1 MDLEAPS
8 SMNPPPIVSEE
19 PVPTATAIV
28 HLLQCVELFEMLS
41 DADLERVI
49 AVGQVRRLNQ
59 GDYLFKGG
67 EPPDSIHVILA
78 GAIEVVRSTPD
89 NPEPTP
95 VAYISPGEAIGDMAL
110 FTGAKRRSAGRV
122 PEFVDVHTMPKPAF
136 KELARS
142 IPGYGLD
149 VAGVF
154 AKRLEGFINQMRG
167 QKRQKELSGKLKFF
181 DLPTV
186 VQTLVS
192 ANQTGVLAIVDDKGK
207 TVAEV
212 LLRDGAVERARFGL
226 LEGEEAFYQLFYADD
241 RGEFFFRTVREPNP
255 DSISEI
261 EISLSAMNLL
271 MEAAR
276 LVDELGRVRRGLP
289 DPDKPYQAR
298 TDELQWGDDESIDIA
313 REVLAKLQN
322 PRRIADL
329 LSEVPASTYRLFS
342 VAVELFKTGQIG

>member
-1 MDLEAPS
+1 
-8 SMNPPPIVSEE
+8 MNPPPVVTEQ
-19 PVPTATAIV
+19 PVPSATAIV
-28 HLLQCVELFEMLS
+28 HLLQCVELFETLS

-49 AVGQVRRLNQ
+49 AAGQLRRLDQ
-59 GDYLFKGG
+59 GDYLFRGG
-67 EPPDSIHVILA
+67 DPPESIHVILA

-95 VAYISPGEAIGDMAL
+95 VAYISPGEAIGDMAV

-122 PEFVDVHTMPKPAF
+122 PEFADVLTLPKPAF
-136 KELARS
+136 KELART

-149 VAGVF
+149 IAGVF

-192 ANQTGVLAIVDDKGK
+192 ANQTGVLAIVDDNGK
-207 TVAEV
+207 TFAEV

-226 LEGEEAFYQLFYADD
+226 LEGEEAFYQLFHADK

-255 DSISEI
+255 DSISTVEV
-261 EISLSAMNLL
+261 SMSAMNLL

-276 LVDELGRVRRGLP
+276 LVDELGRVRRTLP
-289 DPDKPYQAR
+289 DPNKPYQAR
-298 TDELQWGDDESIDIA
+298 TEELQWEDEETIDVA
-313 REVLAKLQN
+313 REVFTKLQN
-322 PRRIADL
+322 PKRIADL
-329 LSEVPASTYRLFS
+329 VDEVPASTYRLFQ
-342 VAVELFKTGQIG
+342 VAAELFKTEQIS

>member
-1 MDLEAPS
+1 
-8 SMNPPPIVSEE
+8 MNPPPIVTEE

-28 HLLQCVELFEMLS
+28 HLLQCVDLFAMLS

-49 AVGQVRRLNQ
+49 AVGQLRRLNQ

-67 EPPDSIHVILA
+67 DPPDSIHVILA

-95 VAYISPGEAIGDMAL
+95 VAYISPGEAISDMAL

-122 PEFVDVHTMPKPAF
+122 PEFADVLTLPKPAF
-136 KELARS
+136 KELAGS

-149 VAGVF
+149 IAGVF

-192 ANQTGVLAIVDDKGK
+192 ANQTGVLAIVGDKGR

-212 LLRDGAVERARFGL
+212 CCFAMGPSSVRA
-226 LEGEEAFYQLFYADD
+226 AD
-241 RGEFFFRTVREPNP
+241 
-255 DSISEI
+255 S
-261 EISLSAMNLL
+261 
-271 MEAAR
+271 
-276 LVDELGRVRRGLP
+276 
-289 DPDKPYQAR
+289 
-298 TDELQWGDDESIDIA
+298 
-313 REVLAKLQN
+313 
-322 PRRIADL
+322 
-329 LSEVPASTYRLFS
+329 
-342 VAVELFKTGQIG
+342 